1 MKHFNLTIRRALIL
15 LIGVLAWVSIAV
27 AQDDSGSTNSGAA
40 PAATA
45 PAEQN
50 NVENPPLSGLDAPT
64 AEPAFGGRSYLVP
77 GLQVSESVDSNA
89 ASSSS
94 QNTHPS
100 EITRGLG
107 SVDMQ
112 KIWRQYQFGLDYIAG
127 GDFYTGPKF
136 TATHGRATQ
145 VHTFAANQ
153 RILWRTGQL
162 AIRDSFD
169 YLPEGSF
176 GFSSYGGA
184 GGFGSAI
191 GGGVSGSGAGTGLGG
206 GLAGGTAGGLGSVGY
221 GSIGYQPRIDNSA
234 IVDVVQGLSP
244 RSTVTLAGGYNVSDY
259 LDKSSAPF
267 AIINSQQTT
276 GQVGFN
282 RLLNRRDQVGVQYAF
297 QEFHFPR
304 AGSGSVE
311 AHVWNAL
318 YGHRVTGKLNFT
330 VAGGP
335 QLVILHSAPINLGGG
350 VFLPVPDTKTVSAN
364 GSVTFAYTVSA
375 RTTAQIVFQRYVT
388 PGSGFYA
395 GANTNA
401 ARLSVGHLFGRHW
414 VTNTDAG
421 YSHNTNLQTTT
432 SASSAGVKS
441 HSYQFWYAGTSLQR
455 QLGKQFSAFVTYQ
468 YNDMGLSSC
477 VSGVCSQ
484 SAGRH
489 TGMVGINWHPKPIR
503 LD

>member
-1 MKHFNLTIRRALIL
+1 MNYFSPTLRRALIL
-15 LIGVLAWVSIAV
+15 LIGVLAWVSIAT
-27 AQDDSGSTNSGAA
+27 AQDDAGSAGSGAA

-89 ASSSS
+89 ASAANNNSH
-94 QNTHPS
+94 TS
-100 EITRGLG
+100 EITRALG

-127 GDFYTGPKF
+127 GDFYAGARI
-136 TATHGRATQ
+136 ATNHGRATQ
-145 VHTFAANQ
+145 VHTLAANQ

-169 YLPEGSF
+169 YLPEGTF

-191 GGGVSGSGAGTGLGG
+191 GGGVTGVGAGTGVGS
-206 GLAGGTAGGLGSVGY
+206 GLAGGSAGGVGTSF
-221 GSIGYQPRIDNSA
+221 GSIGYQPRIDNSSV
-234 IVDVVQGLSP
+234 IDVVQGLSP
-244 RSTVTLAGGYNVSDY
+244 RSTVTLAGGYSFTNY
-259 LDKSSAPF
+259 LDTIPTLPLV
-267 AIINSQQTT
+267 NSQQIT

-282 RLLNRRDQVGVQYAF
+282 RILNRKDQVGVQYAY
-297 QEFHFPR
+297 QDFHFPR
-304 AGSGSVE
+304 VGSGTVQT
-311 AHVWNAL
+311 HTWNAL
-318 YGHRVTGKLNFT
+318 YGHRISGKLNLT

-335 QLVILHSAPINLGGG
+335 QLIVLNSPLGT
-350 VFLPVPDTKTVSAN
+350 TKKLTAN
-364 GSVTFAYTVSA
+364 GSLTFAYSVSA
-375 RTTAQIVFQRYVT
+375 LTSVQVVYQRYVS

-395 GANTNA
+395 GANTDA
-401 ARLSVGHLFGRHW
+401 ARLSLGHLFGRHW
-414 VTNTDAG
+414 TTTTDVG
-421 YSHNTNLQTTT
+421 YSHNSSVQ
-432 SASSAGVKS
+432 SASVLPPSGLTS

-455 QLGKQFSAFVTYQ
+455 RLGQQFSFFVSYQ
-468 YNDMGLSSC
+468 FNDMGLSQCTTGPTS
-477 VSGVCSQ
+477 VCSGT
-484 SAGRH
+484 STRH
-489 TGMVGINWHPKPIR
+489 TGQVGINWHPKPIR